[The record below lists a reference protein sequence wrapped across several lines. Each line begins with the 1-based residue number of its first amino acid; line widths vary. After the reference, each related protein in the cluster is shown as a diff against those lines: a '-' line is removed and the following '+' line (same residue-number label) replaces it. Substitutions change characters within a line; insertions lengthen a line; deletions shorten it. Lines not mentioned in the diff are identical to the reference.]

1 VQRSYYNGHYGFA
14 GAKVQHV
21 LQADGMCYSF
31 TCPLRRHDAM
41 VLRESSM
48 LTMLSVM
55 YVNDDPLRPVKCVT
69 DKAYGRTNHLRPL
82 HTSVKDLL
90 LADWMNLAQVAIE
103 HGIIHQ
109 DHSSPEVTVM
119 EEFGDRNGTIPFTA
133 TKAKAWF
140 LQQTDFNNES
150 PRYKT
155 NAFVYDPYNEKIRE
169 LMTTF
174 WAHYSQENDVSWKDQ
189 PLYRYLLS
197 KLRIQPASFPSIDEE
212 KRTGEI
218 KDFWEDDWEED
229 IHFLGSN

>member
-1 VQRSYYNGHYGFA
+1 LPNRVSKKKKSTEEILLFTKAQKARRQSNRCHELANDRIPLDTGMTAFVKWFELEQGERF
-14 GAKVQHV
+14 V
-21 LQADGMCYSF
+21 LNRF
-31 TCPLRRHDAM
+31 
-41 VLRESSM
+41 
-48 LTMLSVM
+48 
-55 YVNDDPLRPVKCVT
+55 VT
-69 DKAYGRTNHLRPL
+69 GSL
-82 HTSVKDLL
+82 
-90 LADWMNLAQVAIE
+90 
-103 HGIIHQ
+103 
-109 DHSSPEVTVM
+109 M

-197 KLRIQPASFPSIDEE
+197 KLRIQPASFPSIIAAHMAWTGKMD
-212 KRTGEI
+212 RT
-218 KDFWEDDWEED
+218 
-229 IHFLGSN
+229 